1 MTIRVAGI
9 GGDFTHAQLVIIRVL
24 AGLQPDVLA
33 ALPGVHFVVPA
44 VVIQLDK
51 AGEVRIKLVDEIV
64 GVVRIKSLDL
74 FLDAEVTEVSSSGG
88 GLVDSAAL
96 VGWTNVILLILHTS
110 DITEGAG
117 GAITLWLLVYGSG
130 NITFSV
136 FRTSNDGV
144 SGMIKETVVDG
155 ALVVLSVFH

>member
-1 MTIRVAGI
+1 M
-9 GGDFTHAQLVIIRVL
+9 
-24 AGLQPDVLA
+24 
-33 ALPGVHFVVPA
+33 PA

-51 AGEVRIKLVDEIV
+51 AGEVRIKLVDGIV

-117 GAITLWLLVYGSG
+117 GAITLWLLVYGLG

-136 FRTSNDGV
+136 CRMSNDGV
-144 SGMIKETVVDG
+144 SGMIKETLVDG

>member
-1 MTIRVAGI
+1 MTIREAGI
-9 GGDFTHAQLVIIRVL
+9 GGDIAHAQLVIFRIL
-24 AGLQPDVLA
+24 AGLHPDVLA

-51 AGEVRIKLVDEIV
+51 AGEVRIKLVDESV

-117 GAITLWLLVYGSG
+117 GAITLWLSESGSG
-130 NITFSV
+130 TITV
-136 FRTSNDGV
+136 CNDGV
-144 SGMIKETVVDG
+144 SGIIKESLVDG
-155 ALVVLSVFH
+155 ALVVLSVFQ